1 MVCLGFRLGPDTW
14 ALPGSPCRRE
24 RAQHPVQRWEV
35 CVVVTVVS
43 LQMAI
48 ECPEEGVP
56 LLVPVLYWLTAGLPQ
71 ALFRASGLTFPR
83 FFRGLRILST
93 LSFRT
98 ETVFLCSGLSMWL
111 RLEPSAAPL
120 SHPLYISSLVNRS
133 GSFLPSL
140 RASSSSWTRNCTGLT
155 TTWWR

>member
-1 MVCLGFRLGPDTW
+1 MVYVGFRLGPDTW
-14 ALPGSPCRRE
+14 ALPGSSCWRE

-35 CVVVTVVS
+35 CVVVTVLF

-56 LLVPVLYWLTAGLPQ
+56 LLIPVLYWLTAGLPRDPFC
-71 ALFRASGLTFPR
+71 ACVPLFPASFQ
-83 FFRGLRILST
+83 GLRILST

-98 ETVFLCSGLSMWL
+98 KTIFLCSGLSMWL
-111 RLEPSAAPL
+111 RLEPSAAPVSPPL
-120 SHPLYISSLVNRS
+120 HPQPSSRS

-140 RASSSSWTRNCTGLT
+140 RASSSGYRTRNCMGQT
-155 TTWWR
+155 TTW

>member
-1 MVCLGFRLGPDTW
+1 MVCVGFRLGPDTW
-14 ALPGSPCRRE
+14 ALPGSSCWRE

-35 CVVVTVVS
+35 CVVVTVLF

-56 LLVPVLYWLTAGLPQ
+56 LLIPVLYWLTAGLPR
-71 ALFRASGLTFPR
+71 APFCASGLTFPG
-83 FFRGLRILST
+83 FFQGLRILST

-98 ETVFLCSGLSMWL
+98 ETIFLCSGLSIWL
-111 RLEPSAAPL
+111 RLEPSVAPL
-120 SHPLYISSLVNRS
+120 SHPLYIPSLVNRS

-140 RASSSSWTRNCTGLT
+140 RASSSSWTRNCTGRT
-155 TTWWR
+155 TTW